1 MKPTKLVLLLLIIM
15 ACKPK
20 QPKIT
25 RQELIEQ
32 EVQKKIQLI
41 VTNKNTRCLR
51 ESLEEASEIVD
62 SMIIAQ
68 AKLNKDTLLKP
79 PKPEKPL
86 PPIPLTL
93 KDSLKVKPF
102 LSDTI

>member
-1 MKPTKLVLLLLIIM
+1 MKPTKIMLLLLIIV
-15 ACKPK
+15 ACQQK

-25 RQELIEQ
+25 RKELIEQ

-51 ESLEEASEIVD
+51 ESLEEASKIVD

-68 AKLNKDTLLKP
+68 AKLSKDTLLKP

-86 PPIPLTL
+86 PPTPLTL
-93 KDSLKVKPF
+93 KDTLKIRPF